1 MKYIKIHGKHRVYVK
16 DEVYSAIET
25 MNRNQRRQIEKTS
38 KYEVLIG
45 DENDFNKMIA
55 INDKK
60 LDEAVELDETI
71 TKVMDIIEKNLTA
84 EEKYVI
90 KTIFFDERPRSE
102 IAEEM
107 GLSYRTFSH
116 RLNVILRKI
125 KKIYDEEN

>member
-1 MKYIKIHGKHRVYVK
+1 M
-16 DEVYSAIET
+16 
-25 MNRNQRRQIEKTS
+25 
-38 KYEVLIG
+38 LIG

-84 EEKYVI
+84 EERYVI